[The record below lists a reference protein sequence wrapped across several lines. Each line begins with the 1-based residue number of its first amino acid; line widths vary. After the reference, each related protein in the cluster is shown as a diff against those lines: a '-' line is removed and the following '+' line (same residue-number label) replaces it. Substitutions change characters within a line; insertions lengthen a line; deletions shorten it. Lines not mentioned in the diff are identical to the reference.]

1 MDLDSGMEFDLRLDF
16 LNAEVHGVTIN
27 PKEVRSS
34 QLDNSRSEVISGKA
48 QVKFKT
54 LFQTKGK
61 LPF

>member
-1 MDLDSGMEFDLRLDF
+1 MEFDLRLHF
-16 LNAEVHGVTIN
+16 LNAEAYGVTIN
-27 PKEVRSS
+27 LKGPTNS

-54 LFQTKGK
+54 LLQLKGK